1 MIRFSIILAIHN
13 QEKTLADALGA
24 LLAMKTPRESFE
36 VIAVD
41 NNSEDGSMA
50 ILRRTPGIRI
60 LSEPKPGAYAARNT
74 GLQAAC
80 GEIMAFTDPDCLV
93 SPDWLCVIDDGLC
106 DPSVQV
112 LLGCRRSARE
122 SAGLALLADYEN
134 QKDALIL
141 SSPDAL
147 KYYGYTNNMAARRS
161 IFGKVGAFPEL
172 DRGGDTIF
180 VRRVVDLCGCAAVR
194 YEPNMLVRHLEIDS
208 VKTHLRKIFIYGRSF
223 QRNKPLVESSP
234 VDFRQRWQVYRK
246 TVAHEKLG
254 PVKAFHLLVLLACG
268 MGCWWFGRFA
278 AAIAKKHR
286 AT

>member
-1 MIRFSIILAIHN
+1 MIRFSIVLAIHN
-13 QEKTLADALGA
+13 QEKTLADALSA
-24 LLAMKTPRESFE
+24 LLAMKIPRESFE
-36 VIAVD
+36 IIAVD

-50 ILRRTPGIRI
+50 ILRRTPMIRI

-74 GLQAAC
+74 GLQAAR
-80 GEIMAFTDPDCLV
+80 GEILAFTDPDCLV
-93 SPDWLCVIDDGLC
+93 SPDWLRVINDGLC

-134 QKDALIL
+134 QKDAVVL
-141 SSPDAL
+141 SSPDPL

-161 IFGKVGAFPEL
+161 IFGKVGVFPEL

-208 VKTHLRKIFIYGRSF
+208 VKTHLRKIFIYGHSF
-223 QRNKPLVESSP
+223 QRNKSVVESSP
-234 VDFRQRWQVYRK
+234 VDFRQRWQIYRN

-254 PVKAFHLLVLLACG
+254 PVKAFLLLVLLACG

-278 AAIAKKHR
+278 ATIAKKNS